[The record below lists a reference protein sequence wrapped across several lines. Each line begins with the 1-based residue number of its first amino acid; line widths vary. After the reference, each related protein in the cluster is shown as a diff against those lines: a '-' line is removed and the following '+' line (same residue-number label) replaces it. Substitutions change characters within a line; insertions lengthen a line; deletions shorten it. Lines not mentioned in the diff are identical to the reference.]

1 MEFQRRS
8 RTSKKGVSN
17 DILSLENQFTIC
29 DRVVLPLACNKIC
42 TKNADVDAHATNGSP
57 PPNQVTDEVDLLLAI
72 VLCPE
77 TDTTEKEWPVDRST
91 SVRMGGS
98 QTGVVLQHEELE
110 FAELLEEVQ
119 RLGCLDLDVGQSVV
133 PVGICKSKSKINKHK
148 IGMENE
154 SVR

>member
-8 RTSKKGVSN
+8 RTSNKGVSN

-29 DRVVLPLACNKIC
+29 DRVVLPPACNKIC

-77 TDTTEKEWPVDRST
+77 TDTTDEERPVDRVTRVWMRRGES
-91 SVRMGGS
+91 
-98 QTGVVLQHEELE
+98 GVVL
-110 FAELLEEVQ
+110 
-119 RLGCLDLDVGQSVV
+119 
-133 PVGICKSKSKINKHK
+133 
-148 IGMENE
+148 
-154 SVR
+154 